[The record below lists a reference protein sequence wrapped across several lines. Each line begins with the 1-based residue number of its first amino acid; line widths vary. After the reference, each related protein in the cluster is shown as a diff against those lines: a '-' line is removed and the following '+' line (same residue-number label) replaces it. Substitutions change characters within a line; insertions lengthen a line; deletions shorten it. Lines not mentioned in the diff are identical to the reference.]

1 MSEEPWYAER
11 RARWKP
17 DEVCLLLIA
26 ESAPDDGDDESNRRF
41 FYDDHLTG
49 RDSLFRQ
56 VVHVLFENPS
66 LKSGPNAKVP
76 WLAKLRDQG
85 VYLIDLA
92 QVPVNYRSEAERAA
106 TLEQNIAAAIA
117 LANELAPQGIVLV
130 KQNVFNLLN
139 GPLRA
144 TGLPVLHNEFIPF
157 PASGQQMRF
166 RQRFASALANPRSPL
181 PRGSVDTT
189 GLHN

>member
-17 DEVCLLLIA
+17 DEVRLLLIA
-26 ESAPDDGDDESNRRF
+26 ESAPDDGGDEPNRRF

-49 RDSLFRQ
+49 RDGLFRQ
-56 VVHVLFENPS
+56 VVHVLFENPG

-76 WLAKLRDQG
+76 WLAKLRDRG

-92 QVPVNYRSEAERAA
+92 QVPVNYHFKAERAA
-106 TLEQNIAAAIA
+106 ALEQNIAATIA
-117 LANELAPQGIVLV
+117 LAKELAPQGIVLV
-130 KQNVFNLLN
+130 KQNVFDLLN

-144 TGLPVLHNEFIPF
+144 AGLPVLHDEFIPF
-157 PASGQQMRF
+157 PASGQQTRF
-166 RQRFASALANPRSPL
+166 RERFASALASFGIALRQ
-181 PRGSVDTT
+181 GSAIATDRD
-189 GLHN
+189 H